1 MRMSTGF
8 VRAAR
13 YDDKVRRV
21 LFALLRNKGVPNDE
35 ILRAAAEFNKKV
47 FEEITKRGIEKR
59 DLVRIMCEF
68 DLTPDKK
75 IVWKWDTLKIE
86 HYEEAKEIGAKLSAL
101 MAQLEE
107 RDRLLETL
115 FNRLLKIAENLRTAA
130 SEIES
135 LIDELKDKIALAGTE
150 SK

>member
-47 FEEITKRGIEKR
+47 FEEITKRGIEK
-59 DLVRIMCEF
+59 
-68 DLTPDKK
+68 
-75 IVWKWDTLKIE
+75 
-86 HYEEAKEIGAKLSAL
+86 
-101 MAQLEE
+101 
-107 RDRLLETL
+107 ET
-115 FNRLLKIAENLRTAA
+115 
-130 SEIES
+130 S
-135 LIDELKDKIALAGTE
+135 
-150 SK
+150 

>member
-68 DLTPDKK
+68 DITPDRK

-86 HYEEAKEIGAKLSAL
+86 HYEEAKEIGAKLSVL

-107 RDRLLETL
+107 RDKLLETL